1 MITCHI
7 AELGRNGSLSNGR
20 TNGQGS
26 GSDSYS
32 GAHGEC
38 DNDGAITMILLCG
51 YGSGK
56 GVNACGSQDGVKAEF
71 LEGGSQTDSSI
82 KAGGVQFVNNQ
93 M

>member
-26 GSDSYS
+26 GGDSYS
-32 GAHGEC
+32 GTDGQGH
-38 DNDGAITMILLCG
+38 DDGAVAEVLLCW
-51 YGSGK
+51 YGSRK
-56 GVNACGSQDGVKAEF
+56 GVNACRSWDGVEAEF
-71 LEGGSQTDSSI
+71 LEGGSQTNGSI